1 MGKYVV
7 RRLLIA
13 LVVLVVISMLNFG
26 FINLAPGDP
35 LQALLPPEALRTGV
49 GRLYEDAGL
58 DDSIPVRYVRWL
70 DAVVRGNLGESFQ
83 TRDPTTSLIAR
94 TLPRTL
100 LLTGSALVLS
110 LVIGVPLGIVSAL

>member
-7 RRLLIA
+7 RRILIA

-58 DDSIPVRYVRWL
+58 
-70 DAVVRGNLGESFQ
+70 AVVIDGDSKGRVAGKQDGGRRV
-83 TRDPTTSLIAR
+83 RDILD
-94 TLPRTL
+94 
-100 LLTGSALVLS
+100 
-110 LVIGVPLGIVSAL
+110 